1 MVALKVE
8 GPELLQRRKR
18 ALLKPSELVVGEV
31 KPREG
36 REVRKGVVSDGAGDL
51 VPAQREGPQA
61 RHARKGALRNRLDS
75 TVGQVEVGAGC
86 RALAC
91 AREPVPVFFEPEGAA
106 AAHLKL
112 HPRRRRVRTRVHR
125 CVCLYNTQTVRRVHP
140 RRALSREAFCVPHA
154 VVARRIRPK
163 AVYASIMGHRAACAR
178 DIGAPAVPTVRVG
191 LAGVGVGCDH
201 LR

>member
-140 RRALSREAFCVPHA
+140 RAHCPAKHFASHTPLLHVEYVQKPSTHLSWDTEPHA
-154 VVARRIRPK
+154 HETSVHPRYRQS
-163 AVYASIMGHRAACAR
+163 ASDSQA
-178 DIGAPAVPTVRVG
+178 
-191 LAGVGVGCDH
+191 
-201 LR
+201 